1 MEITAKTKVLN
12 VFRSIFKI
20 PVLEKTLASVT
31 NNKSTTSFITK
42 LIPNNYQYSP
52 ESYRIITRNGI
63 SFKVD
68 LYDYMGWLIYFG
80 IRDEAR
86 SQLYRLLNNENLIVF
101 DVGTN
106 IGETLLNFAK
116 LIPNGQVHGFE
127 PDKLNYD
134 RCSENL
140 KMNSFKNIQLN
151 NLGLGSEA
159 GQFFIKTDTH
169 SNRGGNKISSEFIEN
184 NTEVVN
190 IVTLDQYMIDKQIAK
205 IDLIKIDVE
214 GYELHVLKGATEV
227 IKKSKPV
234 FFIELDDNNL
244 KEQGHSA
251 KALIRFLSE
260 HHYSIINSE
269 TNRIITEQLDFTDC
283 HYDIICNP
291 N

>member
-20 PVLEKTLASVT
+20 PVLERTLASAT
-31 NNKSTTSFITK
+31 NNKTTKSFITK
-42 LIPNNYQYSP
+42 LIPNNYQYQP
-52 ESYRIITRNGI
+52 ESYRTIKRNGI
-63 SFKVD
+63 RFKVD

-80 IRDEAR
+80 IKDEAR
-86 SQLYRLLNNENLIVF
+86 PKLYNLLSTKNLVVF

-116 LIPNGQVHGFE
+116 LVPNGQVHGFE
-127 PDKLNYD
+127 PDIINYD
-134 RCSENL
+134 RCCENL
-140 KMNSFKNIQLN
+140 KMNTFTNIQLN

-159 GQFFIKTDTH
+159 GQYFIKTNTP
-169 SNRGGNKISSEFIEN
+169 SNRGGNKISTQFIEN
-184 NTEVVN
+184 NTQIIN
-190 IVTLDQYMIDKQIAK
+190 IVTLDQYMVDKK
-205 IDLIKIDVE
+205 LTKVDLIKIDVE
-214 GYELHVLKGATEV
+214 GYELHVLKGATEL

-251 KALIRFLSE
+251 KALIHFLSE
-260 HHYSIINSE
+260 HNYSIKNSE
-269 TNRIITEQLDFTDC
+269 TNQIITEQVDFTNC